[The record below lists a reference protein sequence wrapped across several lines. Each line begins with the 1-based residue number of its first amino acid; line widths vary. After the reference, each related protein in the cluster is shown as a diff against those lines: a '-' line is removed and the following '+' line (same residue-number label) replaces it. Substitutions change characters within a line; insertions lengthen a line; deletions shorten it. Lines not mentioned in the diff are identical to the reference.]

1 MASAHSV
8 KPVWDA
14 NAFAVV
20 EIIGGAILAEAAA
33 FEHTDSKTAFL
44 QLQSQGNA
52 GDASPDDTDVGL
64 DDRFFSEL
72 PSVDEHFWQSLMRN
86 RLVFKLTSF
95 DRALSY

>member
-33 FEHTDSKTAFL
+33 FEHTDSKIVFL
-44 QLQSQGNA
+44 QFQSQCDA
-52 GDASPDDTDVGL
+52 SDASPDNTDIGL
-64 DDRFFSEL
+64 DDRFFSKL
-72 PSVDEHFWQSLMRN
+72 PSVDEHFWQSLSVIAWYSN
-86 RLVFKLTSF
+86 
-95 DRALSY
+95 